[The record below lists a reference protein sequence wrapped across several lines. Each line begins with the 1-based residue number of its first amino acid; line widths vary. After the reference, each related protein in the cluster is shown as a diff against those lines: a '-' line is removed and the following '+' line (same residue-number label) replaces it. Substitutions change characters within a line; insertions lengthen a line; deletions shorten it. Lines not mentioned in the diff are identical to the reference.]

1 MGQAGL
7 SDTVEKTRNGA
18 ILYDTDIINQISE
31 RAFAANGWPKVEP
44 VQGALRSAGRGKTL
58 IVSDAEHEF
67 VLRHYIRGGLPGRLI
82 RDSYFWLGEQKTR
95 SFAEW
100 HLLARL
106 NGLGLPVP
114 RPAAARYCRSGP
126 TYTADLLTMRLP
138 GIRSLADRLAEHPG
152 DEKFWHNLGAEL
164 HRFHSAGVNHAD
176 LNAYN
181 LQIGQDDDLF
191 LLDFDRG
198 RIMAP
203 GPWQQ
208 KNIGRLHRSLR
219 KIKQA
224 HSSIHYREAD
234 WNQLLEGYFSASRS
248 A

>member
-1 MGQAGL
+1 M

-18 ILYDTDIINQISE
+18 ILYDTAIIDQISE
-31 RAFAANGWPKVEP
+31 RAFVANGWPEVEP
-44 VQGALRSAGRGKTL
+44 VQGVLRSAGRGNTL
-58 IVSDAEHEF
+58 FVSDGKHEF
-67 VLRHYIRGGLPGRLI
+67 VLRHYFRGGLPGRLI
-82 RDSYFWLGEQKTR
+82 RDSYFWLGERQTR
-95 SFAEW
+95 SFTEW

-106 NGLGLPVP
+106 NLLGLPVP

-126 TYTADLLTMRLP
+126 FYTADLLTVRLP
-138 GIRSLADRLAEHPG
+138 DIRSLADRIAERPG
-152 DEKFWHNLGAEL
+152 DEKFWRNLGTQL
-164 HRFHSAGVNHAD
+164 HRFHQAGVCHAD

-181 LQIGQDDDLF
+181 LQIGRDDKMF

-198 RIMAP
+198 KIMAA
-203 GPWQQ
+203 GQWKQ

-224 HSSIHYREAD
+224 DDSIHYSAANWD
-234 WNQLLEGYFSASRS
+234 QFIEGYFSASRS

>member
-1 MGQAGL
+1 M
-7 SDTVEKTRNGA
+7 SDVVEKTRNGA
-18 ILYDTDIINQISE
+18 ILYDTAIIDQISE
-31 RAFAANGWPKVEP
+31 RAFAASGWPVVEP
-44 VQGALRSAGRGKTL
+44 VKGVLRSAGRGNTL
-58 IVSDAEHEF
+58 IVSDGKHEF

-82 RDSYFWLGEQKTR
+82 RDSYFWLGARQTR
-95 SFAEW
+95 SFTEW

-106 NGLGLPVP
+106 NLLGLPVP

-126 TYTADLLTMRLP
+126 FYTADLLTIRLP
-138 GIRSLADRLAEHPG
+138 DIRSLADRIAERPG
-152 DEKFWHNLGAEL
+152 DEKFWHNLGTQL
-164 HRFHSAGVNHAD
+164 HRFHHAGVCHAD

-181 LQIGQDDDLF
+181 LQIGRDDKMF

-198 RIMAP
+198 KIMAA
-203 GPWQQ
+203 GQWKQ

-224 HSSIHYREAD
+224 DDRIHYSAANWD
-234 WNQLLEGYFSASRS
+234 QFIEGYFSASRS